1 MNNKVNYAFI
11 GATVLFGLGLIV
23 VFSYWLL
30 QPSDKKIT
38 KNYHVYFDESVLGL
52 NLEAP
57 VKYRGIDVGKV
68 SEISISPKN
77 SEQVQVTLSILSNT
91 PIKTST
97 RAKLTSQ
104 GITGLSY
111 INLSMGKKGTDL
123 LKKQDGEEY
132 PVIKSTPSFLEKIE
146 SSFGNVSTNLSKTLD
161 GTQKLL
167 NDENQKQIEIILNR
181 SAKFIDKLE
190 RLFNEQTIE
199 HIQRS
204 VKNIDQA
211 SDKINKMMPKIEYF
225 IDNSVEWEDKLAKN
239 FQEIMNSYAGIRESM
254 DVFKGSIEKG
264 DYNIKEITSDV
275 LPTLNNSLVELQ
287 HMIIRLDSLIEQYEK
302 SPADILYKTQEINKG
317 PGE

>member
-239 FQEIMNSYAGIRESM
+239 FQQIMNSYAGIRESM

>member
-199 HIQRS
+199 HIQKS

-254 DVFKGSIEKG
+254 DVFKGSIENG

>member
-254 DVFKGSIEKG
+254 DVFKGSIENG